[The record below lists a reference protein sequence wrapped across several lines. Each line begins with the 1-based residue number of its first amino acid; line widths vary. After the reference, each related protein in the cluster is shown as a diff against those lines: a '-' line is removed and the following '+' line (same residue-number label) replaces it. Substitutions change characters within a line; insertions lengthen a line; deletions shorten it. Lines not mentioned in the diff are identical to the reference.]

1 MFFEVLTCSLLIG
14 RLSFYWSG
22 LYQVAVPNRFIRI
35 APNGRISYSQRL
47 TITATCRM
55 DLTKFPLDMQVCPLY
70 IGEIAEG

>member
-1 MFFEVLTCSLLIG
+1 
-14 RLSFYWSG
+14 